1 MIEDLGEQQR
11 RDRTV
16 LAGNSGWSRIGG
28 LLRWPPP
35 HPWPARVG
43 WRVAAVGT
51 GFAVLGTAGA
61 FLGDVGSIVGFG
73 MALIGGA
80 LLAVAVAYRVRR
92 SWPGLLITLAVALVS
107 MVVADL
113 ASIGYLTA
121 AGDRVT
127 AVVAARECTQQR
139 GDVVDCEYQ
148 WQDASGAVL
157 VPDLLSDDRYQVG
170 DSAELL
176 VDPAGVVSVRPA
188 DTMSPDLVSLLVAV
202 LGGPLLVLLVVR
214 CLAVG
219 EGWLPRRD
227 AASATEPATAT
238 GEPASGAGPDP
249 AGGTPAPAGG

>member
-61 FLGDVGSIVGFG
+61 FLGNVGSIVGFG
-73 MALIGGA
+73 VALIGGA

-92 SWPGLLITLAVALVS
+92 SWPGLLVTLAVALVS

-113 ASIGYLTA
+113 ASIGYLSV

-127 AVVAARECTQQR
+127 AVVAARECAQQR
-139 GDVVDCEYQ
+139 GDVVDCDYQ
-148 WQDASGAVL
+148 WQDASGAIL
-157 VPDLLSDDRYQVG
+157 VSDLLSDDRYQVG
-170 DSAELL
+170 DSAELV
-176 VDPAGVVSVRPA
+176 VDPAGLVSVRPA

-219 EGWLPRRD
+219 EGWLPRRG
-227 AASATEPATAT
+227 ATAT
-238 GEPASGAGPDP
+238 TDPASGAGPGP
-249 AGGTPAPAGG
+249 AAGETPGGTPAPAGG